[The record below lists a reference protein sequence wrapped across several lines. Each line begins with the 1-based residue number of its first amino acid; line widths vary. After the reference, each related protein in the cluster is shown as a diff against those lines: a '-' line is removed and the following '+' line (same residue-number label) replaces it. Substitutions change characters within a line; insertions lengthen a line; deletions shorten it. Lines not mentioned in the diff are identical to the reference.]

1 METNNTYEETV
12 IDAINEALFEISR
25 LNQAAGE
32 TIFNPA
38 AKEAL
43 EAVKEDSIIRNY
55 QQSDQATAPIK

>member
-12 IDAINEALFEISR
+12 IDAINEALYEISR